1 MLWHFKHCNCLV
13 AGFKGTGKDCIF
25 DYVIKKRN
33 DFYYAN
39 IDYSVGNSIPRE
51 ITKLT
56 DVSVAPNTYQNFV
69 NQDTTFI
76 PRRFYDG
83 KDIYISDIGNFLPS
97 SWDQVLHKKYPSMPI
112 FYSLSRHLYGN
123 NVHCNSQNIERGWK
137 AIREQAEF
145 YVVCKKTFKLFG
157 GLITVAY
164 TYTNYESARQRLKPI
179 KVRWL
184 NKQSRA
190 QADLYYAQHGDIR
203 KIVIIQRISKMS
215 YDTRAF
221 EKFIFVAPREY
232 FSKRL
237 FHQCFLQAK
246 FECKNLDISV
256 NPTLNV
262 LDYALDLYH
271 QKELELKSQD
281 SNQLNNDEK

>member
-1 MLWHFKHCNCLV
+1 MQRGCRAVC
-13 AGFKGTGKDCIF
+13 
-25 DYVIKKRN
+25 
-33 DFYYAN
+33 
-39 IDYSVGNSIPRE
+39 
-51 ITKLT
+51 
-56 DVSVAPNTYQNFV
+56 
-69 NQDTTFI
+69 
-76 PRRFYDG
+76 
-83 KDIYISDIGNFLPS
+83 
-97 SWDQVLHKKYPSMPI
+97 
-112 FYSLSRHLYGN
+112 
-123 NVHCNSQNIERGWK
+123 NVHCHSQNIERGWK

-157 GLITVAY
+157 FLITVAY

-246 FECKNLDISV
+246 FECKNLLTSSIH
-256 NPTLNV
+256 NFIPTT
-262 LDYALDLYH
+262 
-271 QKELELKSQD
+271 
-281 SNQLNNDEK
+281 